1 MDQPRELVGCS
12 NYHTCSVCF
21 LFPWKSMEVLKTK
34 CIVRFSKLCKH
45 PRAYHWTFD
54 HPLLQPFP
62 LVPSCILPPRQNT
75 WKRQNWWKIDDDW
88 WFIIDEVLGWYSFH
102 FFVAP
107 FCFSIAELRKLPQEH
122 ITSDIGSVG
131 DFAAGSEVAF
141 GTILQRTYSV
151 LGARMPLR
159 TSGYHEQT
167 VSWGINVCFGVGLVS
182 HLSLLAVWCFFVV
195 ELQIHIHQPL
205 DHGLICP
212 LGWHQTALKL
222 WSTVRSLNLG
232 ELPLPKVWSF
242 QMGSFWNQGF
252 HPKDILSI

>member
-1 MDQPRELVGCS
+1 MLQLGWNQPPNWVEIFWKNVAFMDQPRELVGCS

-75 WKRQNWWKIDDDW
+75 WNARIDGKLMMIGGLLSMK
-88 WFIIDEVLGWYSFH
+88 FSMIFLPLFCCTFLFFH
-102 FFVAP
+102 RRVAQVAP
-107 FCFSIAELRKLPQEH
+107 GTHHQWYWIGGWLCRRVGSGLRYHL
-122 ITSDIGSVG
+122 
-131 DFAAGSEVAF
+131 AAD
-141 GTILQRTYSV
+141 L
-151 LGARMPLR
+151 LGARSKDALR

-182 HLSLLAVWCFFVV
+182 HLSLLAVWCFLLLSSKFTFTNHWTMDWFARLADTKRLWNCGQLFV
-195 ELQIHIHQPL
+195 
-205 DHGLICP
+205 
-212 LGWHQTALKL
+212 
-222 WSTVRSLNLG
+222 R
-232 ELPLPKVWSF
+232 
-242 QMGSFWNQGF
+242 
-252 HPKDILSI
+252 